1 MKNEMEVIKS
11 RNVWHLENIP
21 KDVTPIGCR
30 WVYTVKRDDQGKI
43 VRYKAR
49 LVAQGFKQVK
59 GESYDETFSPVVNF
73 GVVRFFFSILVS
85 YRKWCHVQCDVRG
98 AYLYAPLKEKV
109 FMSQPPGFSVP
120 GKTNMYCRLDRA
132 LYGLHQSGRQW
143 FFEIHNVL
151 LKIGFIKL
159 AWCNCAYTF
168 SNYVVLILYVD
179 DFVLFGK
186 DKNVVNNVINILVK
200 HFDIKVLGRTKLLLG
215 VEFVEKGGCV
225 LIHQGKY
232 ISEVYERFTEYRI
245 PITSL
250 PISKSVIYSKL
261 DCPKTDEETREMAK
275 YPYRSV
281 LGCLSFIC
289 NRTRPD
295 ISYAVNILS
304 QFQSNPGIPHWQGLL
319 KLLGYVFQTK
329 NLMLKLS
336 CTKPQIITYSDAD
349 FAANRDDRT
358 SLGGQ
363 LVLLGNSP
371 INWRTFKE
379 KSVSLS
385 TMEAEFVAMT
395 EATKELTWYGNI
407 LNECFERKILLSNQ
421 VKPILFVDNMAT
433 IDFVKS
439 PIENYRSKHIDV
451 KLFFVRDLVYKE
463 KFVLSFVKSKEN
475 FADIFTKPPTRA
487 SLEEFVLNLF
497 A

>member
-1 MKNEMEVIKS
+1 MINS
-11 RNVWHLENIP
+11 RKVWHMEELP

-30 WVYTVKRDDQGKI
+30 WVYTVKRNDLGKI

-73 GVVRFFFSILVS
+73 GVVRFFFSMLVS
-85 YRKWCHVQCDVRG
+85 YRKWCHIQCDVRG
-98 AYLYAPLKEKV
+98 AYLYAPLKERV
-109 FMSQPPGFSVP
+109 FMSQPPGFTISD
-120 GKTNMYCRLDRA
+120 KERMYCRLDRA

-143 FFEIHNVL
+143 FFEIHKVL
-151 LKIGFIKL
+151 LEIGFIKL

-168 SNYVVLILYVD
+168 SNNIVLILYVD
-179 DFVLFGK
+179 DFVVFGINK
-186 DKNVVNNVINILVK
+186 MVIDQILNTLVK

-215 VEFVEKGGCV
+215 VEFVERDGYV
-225 LIHQGKY
+225 LIHQGTY
-232 ISEVYERFTEYRI
+232 IKEVYERFTEYRI

-250 PISKSVIYSKL
+250 PISKGVIYSKL
-261 DCPKTDEETREMAK
+261 DCPKTDAETREMIK

-281 LGCLSFIC
+281 LGCLSFIS

-304 QFQSNPGIPHWQGLL
+304 QFQSNPGIPHWNGLL
-319 KLLGYVFQTK
+319 KLLGYVFQTR
-329 NLMLKLS
+329 NLKLKLS
-336 CTKPQIITYSDAD
+336 CVKPYIITYSDAD

-371 INWRTFKE
+371 ISWRTFKE

-385 TMEAEFVAMT
+385 SMEAEFVAMT

-407 LNECFERKILLSNQ
+407 LGECYDRKLLGGNQ
-421 VKPILFVDNMAT
+421 AKPVLLVDNMAA

-439 PIENYRSKHIDV
+439 PIENHRSKHIDV
-451 KLFFVRDLVYKE
+451 KLFFVRDLVYNE
-463 KFVLSFVKSKEN
+463 KFMLQFVTSKEN
-475 FADIFTKPPTRA
+475 LADIFTKPPTRA
-487 SLEEFVLNLF
+487 TLNEFTSSLFV
-497 A
+497 